1 VRKALHLMFGGLT
14 RSMIVFAAL
23 ALLIATGPFIASWF
37 DDRGIP
43 GAMIVL
49 LGLVIGASASGFA
62 FFFTMT
68 PRRKRRRA
76 LRKLAVELGL
86 PYREKVWLT
95 RDVRA
100 LPSFQ
105 LLSGWVVHD
114 GIEGQRGSEPLYV
127 FSRSWS
133 PDGYEPTRW
142 ALCAATTTP
151 LDAPQ
156 LLIGPRHHS
165 VDEEPLF
172 AEVLFESEAFDR
184 AWEVLADDHRLASMI
199 VDQRMMAWLT
209 EREPNMSF
217 ELGGPWAMAVIH
229 RIDPETPADLVR
241 ALDGFLEH
249 LPRVAMT
256 ELDRG

>member
-1 VRKALHLMFGGLT
+1 VRNALHLMFGGLA
-14 RSMIVFAAL
+14 RSLIVFAAL
-23 ALLIATGPFIASWF
+23 AVLIAAGPFIAGWF

-43 GAMIVL
+43 GATIVL
-49 LGLVIGASASGFA
+49 LGLAIGACASGFA

-76 LRKLAVELGL
+76 LRKLANELGL

-95 RDVRA
+95 RDARA

-151 LDAPQ
+151 LAAPQ

-165 VDEEPLF
+165 VDEQPVFE
-172 AEVLFESEAFDR
+172 EVLFESEAFDR
-184 AWEVLADDHRLASMI
+184 QWEVRTDDQLLASTI
-199 VDQRMMAWLT
+199 VDQRMMAWLL

-217 ELGGPWAMAVIH
+217 ELGGSWAMAVTHGIE
-229 RIDPETPADLVR
+229 PETPADLIN
-241 ALDGFLEH
+241 ALESFLAH
-249 LPRVAMT
+249 LPRVALT